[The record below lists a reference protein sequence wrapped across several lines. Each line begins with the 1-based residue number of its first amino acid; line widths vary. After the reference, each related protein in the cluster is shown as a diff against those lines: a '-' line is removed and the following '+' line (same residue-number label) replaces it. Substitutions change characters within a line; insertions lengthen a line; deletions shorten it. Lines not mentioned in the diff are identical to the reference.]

1 VPNAGT
7 ASKKTIPL
15 IPSNLPEL
23 NPPKRRPS
31 PGAFFISTRKDIP
44 YSSGVDFI
52 PLLPPLVAL
61 ILILMT
67 RQAALSLF
75 AATVTGAFLLA
86 GPYPIPAI
94 RCLFEDH
101 LFPSIG
107 SSTWNLSAIIFTF
120 TLGAFATLLEK
131 GGGFTAILQRLLKG
145 NSRDPQKKLLF
156 GIYGLGL
163 LCFFDGLANAILL
176 GRVARPLTDGLRIS
190 RQFLAY
196 LIDSTSATV
205 ACIAFISTWIA
216 AQLSIISA
224 SLKEAPFEV
233 NPAALFFASIPSNP
247 YCLLSLL
254 LIPLVIFKAWHIG
267 PMKKAMPVPLEKN
280 QGKVTE
286 SSPKVALIP
295 LAVLVLT
302 IPAFIYLWQDPV
314 ITEENR
320 QIWSWQNAFTS
331 DGVPYAMVAAGFVA
345 LLTAFL
351 YFPKGKRAEAPQHM
365 LDGASSLFPA
375 LLILVCAWTLGS
387 IFKSLETS
395 LLLRQMLGD
404 QITPSQI
411 PLAIFIVGALT
422 SFLTGTAWG
431 TFGLLMPI
439 ALPLVLT
446 MGVDLPDP
454 EVHQLI
460 SMTIGAVFG
469 GAVFGD
475 HCSPFSDTTI
485 VSALA
490 AGCTPT
496 SHVATQL
503 PYAIIAAAGAA
514 IAYTLMSFG
523 LAGWLATLIVAAL
536 LATLVLT
543 RKVRE

>member
-1 VPNAGT
+1 MVGLL
-7 ASKKTIPL
+7 KKK
-15 IPSNLPEL
+15 PSNPTHSLQATISKGDPH
-23 NPPKRRPS
+23 RS
-31 PGAFFISTRKDIP
+31 PFFIPTREDIP
-44 YSSGVDFI
+44 YFRPVDLI

-61 ILILMT
+61 ILILIT

-75 AATVTGAFLLA
+75 AATVTGAFLIA
-86 GPYPIPAI
+86 GPYPVPAI

-131 GGGFTAILQRLLKG
+131 GGGFTAILQKLLAG
-145 NSRDPQKKLLF
+145 ESRDPQKKLLF

-176 GRVARPLTDGLRIS
+176 GRVSRPLTDGLRIS

-205 ACIAFISTWIA
+205 ACIAFSSTGIA
-216 AQLSIISA
+216 AQLSVISR
-224 SLKEAPFEV
+224 SLEGAPFEV

-254 LIPLVIFKAWHIG
+254 LIPLVIFKSWHIG
-267 PMKKAMPVPLEKN
+267 PMKNALPVPLEEDH
-280 QGKVTE
+280 QTKVE

-302 IPAFIYLWQDPV
+302 IPAFIYLWQDG
-314 ITEENR
+314 ES
-320 QIWSWQNAFTS
+320 WSWRNAFTS

-345 LLTAFL
+345 LVTAFL
-351 YFPKGKRAEAPQHM
+351 YFPKERRAEAPQHM
-365 LDGASSLFPA
+365 LDGAASLFPA
-375 LLILVCAWTLGS
+375 LIILICAWTLGS

-395 LLLRQMLGD
+395 QLLRQMLGD
-404 QITPSQI
+404 QITPYQI
-411 PLAIFIVGALT
+411 PIAIFLVGAVT
-422 SFLTGTAWG
+422 SFLTGTSWG

-446 MGVDLPDP
+446 MGTGLPEA
-454 EVHQLI
+454 EVLQLI

-485 VSALA
+485 VSSLA

-503 PYAIIAAAGAA
+503 PYAMIAAAGAA
-514 IAYTLMSFG
+514 TAYTLMSFG
-523 LAGWLATLIVAAL
+523 LAGWLATLTVASL
-536 LATLVLT
+536 LAVLVLT
-543 RKVRE
+543 RKVKV